1 MAGSEFLF
9 FDVILLA
16 PVVILGNVIIDIDL
30 EADHVALLLAVAA
43 TLTEDVQQKHQ
54 DYAPDYKAIDII
66 SFAHAY
72 RATSRSTEERGL
84 ASRIASPSLDSCDD
98 ALADFTIFRI
108 SNFFL
113 RSALK
118 GSLPVSAGRELLLEL
133 RFFSI
138 SLSPHFGLA
147 LTSAMI

>member
-1 MAGSEFLF
+1 MAGSELLF
-9 FDVILLA
+9 FNIILLA
-16 PVVILGNVIIDIDL
+16 PVVILGHVIIDIDL
-30 EADHVALLLAVAA
+30 EADHVALLLAVAII
-43 TLTEDVQQKHQ
+43 LTEDVQQKHQ
-54 DYAPDYKAIDII
+54 DFAPDYKTIHII

-98 ALADFTIFRI
+98 ALAGFTLFRI

-118 GSLPVSAGRELLLEL
+118 GSLLISAGRELLPEL

-138 SLSPHFGLA
+138 SLLLHFRLA